1 MNSIIGI
8 AGAFGSG
15 KSLSADV
22 LHDLGFEKIT
32 LSQFLEK
39 DLTKKSRGKITRKK
53 LQDLGN
59 EWRKKYGNA
68 VLVEKALTLAKKN
81 NWGKIVI
88 EGFRNA
94 EEIKRLRKEK
104 NFLLISLIVN
114 RSIRYERLKNLKRR
128 EALTKELF
136 DELDDRDLGIGEE
149 KYGLHTAICVAM
161 ADVFIE
167 NNGSRE
173 SLARKVKEAIK

>member
-15 KSLSADV
+15 KSL
-22 LHDLGFEKIT
+22 LGEILQELGFEKIT
-32 LSQFLEK
+32 LSQFLEEE
-39 DLTKKSRGKITRKK
+39 LTKKSKRKITRKK

-68 VLVEKALTLAKKN
+68 VLVEKALDLAKEN
-81 NWGKIVI
+81 NWEKVVI

-94 EEIKRLRKEK
+94 EEVKRLRKEK
-104 NFLLISLIVN
+104 NFLLVSLVVN
-114 RSIRYERLKNLKRR
+114 RSIRYERLKDLKRR

-136 DELDDRDLGIGEE
+136 DELDDRDLGIGEKE
-149 KYGLHTAICVAM
+149 YGLHTAICVAM

-173 SLARKVKEAIK
+173 NLARKVKEAVK

>member
-15 KSLSADV
+15 KSLSADI
-22 LHDLGFEKIT
+22 LQEFGFEKIS
-32 LSQFLEK
+32 LSQFLEEELMEK
-39 DLTKKSRGKITRKK
+39 GKEKITRKK

-68 VLVEKALTLAKKN
+68 VLVEKALFLAKKN
-81 NWGKIVI
+81 NWKKVVI

-104 NFLLISLIVN
+104 GFLLISLVAN
-114 RSIRYERLKNLKRR
+114 RDIRYKRLKDLKKR
-128 EALTKELF
+128 ETLTKELF
-136 DELDDRDLGIGEE
+136 DELDDRDLGIGEK

-161 ADVFIE
+161 ADIFIE
-167 NNGSRE
+167 NNRSRE
-173 SLARKVKEAIK
+173 NLAKQLKEAVK